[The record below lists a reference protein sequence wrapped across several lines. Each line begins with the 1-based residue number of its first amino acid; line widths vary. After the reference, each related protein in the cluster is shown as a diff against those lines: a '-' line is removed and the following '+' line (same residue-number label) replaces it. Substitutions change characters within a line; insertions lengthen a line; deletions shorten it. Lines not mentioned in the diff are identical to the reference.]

1 MGGETRLNH
10 WRAEVK
16 LLSFFSLKCLSVHS
30 PHVLCQKLSI
40 LFHILTANAKVTWVE
55 LRICGMDEKL
65 KVCYRE
71 QKHMEVKR
79 KAQLIFYFFRKMV
92 IKTIKRAKLKPFNS
106 TSCRSE
112 RCSPTLR
119 SCLTHPLPSCPLC
132 KSCQESLM
140 CFKSKSH
147 TCSQVNNCFNT
158 TPNLTRGKGQQNHIW
173 DFSSL
178 WT

>member
-1 MGGETRLNH
+1 MSKCAQSTCAVPKIKYPLSYTNSQCKGYMSGTAYLWDGWET
-10 WRAEVK
+10 ES
-16 LLSFFSLKCLSVHS
+16 LLQRGKTHGSK
-30 PHVLCQKLSI
+30 
-40 LFHILTANAKVTWVE
+40 
-55 LRICGMDEKL
+55 EKSTPYFL
-65 KVCYRE
+65 
-71 QKHMEVKR
+71 
-79 KAQLIFYFFRKMV
+79 FFRKMV
-92 IKTIKRAKLKPFNS
+92 IKTIRRAKLKPFNS

-112 RCSPTLR
+112 GCSPTLR
-119 SCLTHPLPSCPLC
+119 SCLTHPLPSCPSC

-178 WT
+178 LT